1 MTLAL
6 EEGPVEKSAFALVR
20 EVDREVREVRD
31 DALPDPSKRAVI
43 AGAPPIAEG
52 AERSTTTTTT
62 TDPPRFLERAK
73 GSAGEVRGRDS
84 IARELDDLPSAT
96 APPRLPSGPA
106 IARQRSGFPKDG
118 RANPWNRPLPRLP
131 RRPSSV
137 DRTSLSDFQFPRF
150 NFPA

>member
-6 EEGPVEKSAFALVR
+6 EEGPVGKSALALVR
-20 EVDREVREVRD
+20 EFDREVREVRN

-43 AGAPPIAEG
+43 AAAPTIAEG
-52 AERSTTTTTT
+52 AERSTTT
-62 TDPPRFLERAK
+62 DPFRFLESAK

-131 RRPSSV
+131 PVVHSM
-137 DRTSLSDFQFPRF
+137 
-150 NFPA
+150 